1 MPQEHSVTNKIRLTE
16 NDLKIVLTE
25 GTRMVELFYPD
36 AVLGRMASF
45 NQPSLGKGLDSLE
58 KGSHCTA
65 INQFWMEQNLQENDW
80 LGLASNLLTEV
91 FSLEFLTPL
100 QDVDTVFSLKVNC
113 FGCLQC
119 SVLFFIIQSIPN
131 VINDC

>member
-36 AVLGRMASF
+36 AVLGRMASSD
-45 NQPSLGKGLDSLE
+45 QPSLGKGLNSLE
-58 KGSHCTA
+58 KGSHNA
-65 INQFWMEQNLQENDW
+65 IHQFWMEQNLQENDW

-100 QDVDTVFSLKVNC
+100 QDVDTVFSLKVN
-113 FGCLQC
+113 FLWL
-119 SVLFFIIQSIPN
+119 SATFRIKHYLMLFN
-131 VINDC
+131 R

>member
-1 MPQEHSVTNKIRLTE
+1 M
-16 NDLKIVLTE
+16 KIVLTE

-36 AVLGRMASF
+36 AVLGRMASSE
-45 NQPSLGKGLDSLE
+45 QPPLGKGLDSLE
-58 KGSHCTA
+58 KGSHNA

-100 QDVDTVFSLKVNC
+100 QDVDTVFSLKVKFLWLSAIFRTKHFSSFNQ
-113 FGCLQC
+113 LQMLLIT
-119 SVLFFIIQSIPN
+119 VNFLQHLG
-131 VINDC
+131 

>member
-36 AVLGRMASF
+36 AVLGRMASSD
-45 NQPSLGKGLDSLE
+45 QPSLGKGLNSLE
-58 KGSHCTA
+58 KGSHNA
-65 INQFWMEQNLQENDW
+65 IHQFWMEQNLQENDW

-100 QDVDTVFSLKVNC
+100 QDVDTVFSLKVNS
-113 FGCLQC
+113 FGCLQY
-119 SVLFFIIQSIPN
+119 SVLK
-131 VINDC
+131 VINWMLFNR

>member
-36 AVLGRMASF
+36 AVLGRMASSD
-45 NQPSLGKGLDSLE
+45 QPSLGKGLNSLE

-65 INQFWMEQNLQENDW
+65 IHQFWMEQNLQENDW

-100 QDVDTVFSLKVNC
+100 QDVDTVFSLKVNS
-113 FGCLQC
+113 FGCLQHF
-119 SVLFFIIQSIPN
+119 VLN
-131 VINDC
+131 INLMLFKR

>member
-36 AVLGRMASF
+36 AVLGRMASSD
-45 NQPSLGKGLDSLE
+45 QPSLGKGLDSLE

-65 INQFWMEQNLQENDW
+65 IHQFWMEQNLQENDW

-100 QDVDTVFSLKVNC
+100 QDVDTVFSLKVNS
-113 FGCLQC
+113 FGCLQY
-119 SVLFFIIQSIPN
+119 SVLNIHWMLFN
-131 VINDC
+131 R

>member
-36 AVLGRMASF
+36 AVLGRMASSD
-45 NQPSLGKGLDSLE
+45 QPSSGEGSNSLE
-58 KGSHCTA
+58 KGAHNA
-65 INQFWMEQNLQENDW
+65 INQFWMEQNLQQNDW

-100 QDVDTVFSLKVNC
+100 QDVDTVFSLKVN
-113 FGCLQC
+113 FLWL
-119 SVLFFIIQSIPN
+119 SAIFRIIPSCYKI
-131 VINDC
+131 

>member
-1 MPQEHSVTNKIRLTE
+1 MPQELSVTNKIRLTE

-36 AVLGRMASF
+36 AVLGRMASSD
-45 NQPSLGKGLDSLE
+45 QPSLGKGLNSLE

-65 INQFWMEQNLQENDW
+65 IHQFWMEQNLQENDW

-100 QDVDTVFSLKVNC
+100 QDVDTVFSLKVNFLWLSATFC
-113 FGCLQC
+113 IKFD
-119 SVLFFIIQSIPN
+119 V
-131 VINDC
+131 V

>member
-36 AVLGRMASF
+36 AVLGRMACSD
-45 NQPSLGKGLDSLE
+45 QPSLGKGLDSLE

-65 INQFWMEQNLQENDW
+65 IHQFWMEQNLQENDW

-100 QDVDTVFSLKVNC
+100 QDVDTVFSLKVN
-113 FGCLQC
+113 FSWL
-119 SVLFFIIQSIPN
+119 SATFRVKLFN
-131 VINDC
+131 K